1 MKSTLSSQNQRR
13 WGMGSKK
20 GIGYS
25 PLTEKIYLGKQNK
38 DKGIWVGNKE
48 DITSD
53 FINVMMNYIPENTT
67 RTITGLDT
75 LSQNI
80 FINVKY
86 DKKGIEKVIRHLKK
100 LL

>member
-1 MKSTLSSQNQRR
+1 
-13 WGMGSKK
+13 MGSKK

-38 DKGIWVGNKE
+38 DKGIWVGDKE

-75 LSQNI
+75 LSQNM

-86 DKKGIEKVIRHLKK
+86 DKKGIEKVIRHLQK